1 MVNSYCDNSLGN
13 NKAAEFVLVIYV
25 LFYLFGINIF
35 AEHLG
40 ILTLIKFFLII
51 LFTLLL
57 HRGEINRSVF
67 AKKILQFSCL
77 FVFLQFIF
85 VGFASFSGGVKLL
98 INVIIFYLI
107 SKRKDSAGMLDS
119 VTNILKI
126 STIISCAASILV
138 AVREGVISV
147 SRGEMIDKCMLTF
160 LFSVSICFSLIDIV
174 NRKKVLFNS
183 MVLLMAL
190 GCNMLLIQSKITFM
204 SVLIFMV
211 VYFINSNKKART
223 NLIKYAS
230 IFLAIG
236 IVVFST
242 YDLEIPLPMQFAVNK
257 LLGFSLFDINVSSAL
272 EDHLS
277 ITYDTRND
285 IKDFCFGLFEEN
297 PILGV
302 GLGNYANI
310 VSKSGKYFSDITDT
324 ESSWLGI
331 LCEGGI
337 LYIFLMLYFFVKSIF
352 ISIRVYK
359 VSNDNRALVSIY
371 FFIIYAFIMLGNDFL
386 DSMFWILSAVMWSFL
401 NSKDYEKSIC

>member
-13 NKAAEFVLVIYV
+13 NKAAEFVLVIYI

-51 LFTLLL
+51 LFTFLL

-85 VGFASFSGGVKLL
+85 VGYASFSGGVKLL
-98 INVIIFYLI
+98 INVTIFYLI
-107 SKRKDSAGMLDS
+107 SKRKDSASMLDS

-138 AVREGVISV
+138 AVKEGVISV
-147 SRGEMIDKCMLTF
+147 TRGEMIDKCMLTF

-223 NLIKYAS
+223 NLIKYAF

-285 IKDFCFGLFEEN
+285 IKDYCFGLFTDN

-337 LYIFLMLYFFVKSIF
+337 MYIFLMLYFFVKSIF
-352 ISIRVYK
+352 TSIRVYK

-386 DSMFWILSAVMWSFL
+386 DSMFWILSAVMWSCL
-401 NSKDYEKSIC
+401 NNKDYEKSIC

>member
-98 INVIIFYLI
+98 INVILFYLI
-107 SKRKDSAGMLDS
+107 SKRKDSASMLDS

-138 AVREGVISV
+138 AVKEGVISV
-147 SRGEMIDKCMLTF
+147 TRGEMIDKCMLTF

-257 LLGFSLFDINVSSAL
+257 LLGFSLFDINVSLAL

-285 IKDFCFGLFEEN
+285 IKDYCFGLFTDN
-297 PILGV
+297 PIIGV

-337 LYIFLMLYFFVKSIF
+337 LYIFLMLYFFVKSI
-352 ISIRVYK
+352 ITSIRVYK
-359 VSNDNRALVSIY
+359 VTNDNRALVSIY

-386 DSMFWILSAVMWSFL
+386 DSMFWILSAVMWSCL